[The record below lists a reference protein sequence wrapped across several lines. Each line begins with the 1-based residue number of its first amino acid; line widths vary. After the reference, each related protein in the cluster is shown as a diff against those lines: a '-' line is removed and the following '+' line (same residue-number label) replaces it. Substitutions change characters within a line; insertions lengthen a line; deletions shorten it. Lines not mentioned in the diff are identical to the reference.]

1 VGLSGPRS
9 HPSPFQASPL
19 PPCSRIVSAD
29 TSRNETSVF
38 VTHVAADYPLFR
50 KSRVSEAVGGPN
62 TCPEDKI
69 VDGSIPGRPQPGIT
83 DTVTAQPRPSATRQ
97 GLSHA
102 ALRKV
107 LVRYVRLARCPGAGM
122 PHALSRPRRASPRQA
137 TLSFAGRVGDVCKKE
152 RQQAGGRPALE
163 QLQPPAAPSRVP
175 RSACRSFGRSV
186 CPPPCVAGREERSS
200 NLVRPSDPLVVEV

>member
-1 VGLSGPRS
+1 MRRRFSSRTSRPIIHFFGNSAYLRQWGVQTPVLRTILWTDQVRGVLSPAPPTLSQHSRG
-9 HPSPFQASPL
+9 PL
-19 PPCSRIVSAD
+19 PP
-29 TSRNETSVF
+29 
-38 VTHVAADYPLFR
+38 
-50 KSRVSEAVGGPN
+50 G
-62 TCPEDKI
+62 
-69 VDGSIPGRPQPGIT
+69 
-83 DTVTAQPRPSATRQ
+83 TV
-97 GLSHA
+97 SHA

-107 LVRYVRLARCPGAGM
+107 SVRYVRLARCPGASM

-137 TLSFAGRVGDVCKKE
+137 TLSFAGRVGDVCKEE

-200 NLVRPSDPLVVEV
+200 DLVRPSVPLVVEV